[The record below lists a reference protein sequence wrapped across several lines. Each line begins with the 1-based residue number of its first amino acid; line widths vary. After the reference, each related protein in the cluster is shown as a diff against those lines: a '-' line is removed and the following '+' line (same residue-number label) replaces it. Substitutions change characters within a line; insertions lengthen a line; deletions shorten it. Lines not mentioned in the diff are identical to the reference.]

1 MGTQSTWGDWNP
13 VEPSDNKK
21 KTGIND
27 STLSLHSCHYNPM
40 VFFFQSFSLFIFIIH
55 PHSLFYFL
63 LICGWIEDNNKEKI
77 CSGSYQNQGLYQDQE
92 ALHYYFFLCV
102 SYFHSLIS
110 NQ

>member
-77 CSGSYQNQGLYQDQE
+77 CSGSYQQKTIGLRKSRNRKKIVVGE
-92 ALHYYFFLCV
+92 A
-102 SYFHSLIS
+102 SSFHL
-110 NQ
+110 